1 MTRTEIDEKLQ
12 ELETMKHRLELETLM
27 MSKEAYE
34 RGGKA
39 WLNFCKR
46 MQRQSMIWSSVRQEI
61 HDLYRQRAVLDEA
74 DEKHTET
81 EKDYKNSECLGVRHE
96 NSYHS
101 GRSQHDD
108 TGSS

>member
-39 WLNFCKR
+39 WLNFGKR
-46 MQRQSMIWSSVRQEI
+46 MQAQSMIWSSVKQEI
-61 HDLYRQRAVLDEA
+61 HEMYRQRPELDEA
-74 DEKHTET
+74 DEKAKTTNKET
-81 EKDYKNSECLGVRHE
+81 ANE
-96 NSYHS
+96 
-101 GRSQHDD
+101 
-108 TGSS
+108 

>member
-1 MTRTEIDEKLQ
+1 MRRTEIDERLQ

-39 WLNFCKR
+39 WVNFCKR

-61 HDLYRQRAVLDEA
+61 HDLYRQRAALDEA
-74 DEKHTET
+74 DEQARNIKSVDKVDSTH
-81 EKDYKNSECLGVRHE
+81 
-96 NSYHS
+96 
-101 GRSQHDD
+101 Q
-108 TGSS
+108 